1 MGAYTDRI
9 VAEGTKVYALV
20 ELDDYNT
27 TLSTGGIVIDIYWI
41 LPGADKLTPWE
52 DDYNWSSGNFKAID
66 ITESEVEVEKGW
78 ILQDKT
84 NVLRHPNS

>member
-27 TLSTGGIVIDIYWI
+27 TLSTGGIVIDIY
-41 LPGADKLTPWE
+41 
-52 DDYNWSSGNFKAID
+52 
-66 ITESEVEVEKGW
+66 
-78 ILQDKT
+78 
-84 NVLRHPNS
+84 